1 MKRVLLW
8 LLGAL
13 LATAGHA
20 EVDRAAFVRLG
31 GSVLKIETIRVQGGY
46 SLGSGVIVG
55 AHQVVTNCHVTR
67 DASEIHVLRNGARFA
82 VDAQTSDVD
91 HDLCVLHVPG
101 IEGGTVQ
108 LGHADALKIGQPVTA
123 LGYSGGIGMQN
134 SRGDVVA
141 LHRLDG
147 SHVIQTT
154 NWFNSGASG
163 GGLFDDELRL
173 VGILTFRLRGGGAHY
188 FAAPVEWIG
197 ALLADARPRRA
208 IGPFG
213 AQERAFW
220 QRPLEAQPD
229 FLRAAVLERD
239 HDWPGLAALTTAWSR
254 ARPADAEPWYLQGLA
269 LAQLDRPVAAR
280 SALEHSVQIE
290 PALGSA
296 WFRLGV
302 VYLRLGQKE
311 RARTVLA
318 RLESISAELAG
329 RLARMIE
336 PG

>member
-1 MKRVLLW
+1 MKRALLW

-13 LATAGHA
+13 LVTPSHA

-31 GSVLKIETIRVQGGY
+31 GSVLKIEAIRVQGGY

-82 VDAQTSDVD
+82 VDAQVSDVD

-101 IEGGTVQ
+101 IDGGAVQ

-147 SHVIQTT
+147 SHVIQST

-163 GGLFDDELRL
+163 GGLFDDDLRL

-188 FAAPVEWIG
+188 FAAPVEWID
-197 ALLADARPRRA
+197 ALLADGRPRRA

-213 AQERAFW
+213 VQEQAFW
-220 QRPLEAQPD
+220 QRPIEAQPD
-229 FLRAAVLERD
+229 FLKAAVLERD
-239 HDWPGLAALTTAWSR
+239 RDWPGLEALTTAWSR
-254 ARPADAEPWYLQGLA
+254 AAPADAEPWYLQGVA
-269 LAQLDRPVAAR
+269 LAQLDRLAAAR
-280 SALEHSVQIE
+280 EALERSVQIE
-290 PALGSA
+290 AALAPA
-296 WFRLGV
+296 WFKLGV
-302 VYLRLGQKE
+302 VYLRLGLKE
-311 RARTVLA
+311 RARTALA
-318 RLESISAELAG
+318 RLESINGELALQ
-329 RLARMIE
+329 LARLIE
-336 PG
+336 SS